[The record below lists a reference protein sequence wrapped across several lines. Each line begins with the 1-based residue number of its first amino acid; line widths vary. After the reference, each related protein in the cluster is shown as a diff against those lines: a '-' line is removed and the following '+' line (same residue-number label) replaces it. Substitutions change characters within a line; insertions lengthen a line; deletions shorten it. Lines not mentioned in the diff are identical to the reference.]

1 MEEMKANKIKIPGY
15 AAKANLAS
23 ETGLREEDK
32 VNDDLDHLEAQSY
45 GGESQAS
52 LGGMEGE

>member
-23 ETGLREEDK
+23 ETGLREEGK
-32 VNDDLDHLEAQSY
+32 ANDDLDHLEAQSY
-45 GGESQAS
+45 GGES
-52 LGGMEGE
+52 